1 MMAGL
6 QQKDDKNAVKIT
18 VAIIPAG
25 D

>member
-6 QQKDDKNAVKIT
+6 QQKDDKNTVKIT